1 MYHIN
6 YFHSTDEK
14 QNGVIDGVSEVKI
27 DASAAKK
34 RGPKATSKA
43 IYRYK
48 SDRFFLLLL
57 FCSFVNLSNLSSYF
71 RNVNVSNKSINVKL

>member
-1 MYHIN
+1 MYNLN

-34 RGPKATSKA
+34 RGPETTSKA
-43 IYRYK
+43 IYSYK
-48 SDRFFLLLL
+48 FDKFCLMLL
-57 FCSFVNLSNLSSYF
+57 FCSFVNSVLSIYF
-71 RNVNVSNKSINVKL
+71 QRVNVSNKYINVKL